1 MKKIVIHGRKAF
13 AGHVSGEALVSTD
26 GLGTFG
32 SINEKTGVVTERGH
46 AIFGQSITDKVLV
59 FPFAKGSSAWGRSF
73 QVMSYNGVTPK
84 AMLVTLID
92 TRSALGAVAA
102 RIPTVTEFDV
112 DPLTVIETG
121 DWVEVNADEGTVTI
135 TKKDG

>member
-1 MKKIVIHGRKAF
+1 MKQIVIHGRKAYKGNV
-13 AGHVSGEALVSTD
+13 AGEALVSVD
-26 GLGTFG
+26 GIGTFG

-46 AIFGQSITDKVLV
+46 AIFGECITDKILV

-84 AMLVTLID
+84 GMFVSIID

-121 DWVEVNADEGTVTI
+121 DWVEINADEGIVTVT
-135 TKKDG
+135 KKEY

>member
-1 MKKIVIHGRKAF
+1 MKQIVIHGRKAYKGNV
-13 AGHVSGEALVSTD
+13 AGEALVSVD
-26 GLGTFG
+26 GIGTFG

-46 AIFGQSITDKVLV
+46 AIFGECITDKILV

-84 AMLVTLID
+84 GMLVSIID

-121 DWVEVNADEGTVTI
+121 DWVEINADEGIVTVT
-135 TKKDG
+135 KKEY